1 MKIPDL
7 ELGKRL
13 TVGAN
18 PIPVTCFGI
27 GPTEIRGTAA
37 IQGPLLVGASQ
48 SFPIPNVPEA
58 SVMIARTTNPEA
70 PVVPSILKV
79 NSRGFPPTPIDVMIG
94 DPTGIVG
101 ILVNS
106 LVITILNTTTITIT
120 TPNTILNS
128 ASTIVNGSTVHNG
141 PVVING
147 TVITNGSRL
156 HNGNMVFNGVNVHNG
171 SIILT
176 GVGHVAAAIQSKKG
190 FDISHPTK
198 KNHRL
203 RHICLEGPSAEVY
216 FRGKLKD
223 NNIIEIP
230 EYWSN
235 LVDIESIGINLTPIT
250 CYQEL
255 FVDKIESNRI
265 IVKNNAGG
273 PIHCSYVVYG
283 ERIDGEKN
291 IPEYQGLTPNDY
303 PGDNNEY
310 TINGL

>member
-1 MKIPDL
+1 MK
-7 ELGKRL
+7 
-13 TVGAN
+13 N
-18 PIPVTCFGI
+18 
-27 GPTEIRGTAA
+27 
-37 IQGPLLVGASQ
+37 
-48 SFPIPNVPEA
+48 SFTI
-58 SVMIARTTNPEA
+58 
-70 PVVPSILKV
+70 ILAGFLIYISLSFV
-79 NSRGFPPTPIDVMIG
+79 NS
-94 DPTGIVG
+94 
-101 ILVNS
+101 
-106 LVITILNTTTITIT
+106 TTITIV
-120 TPNTILNS
+120 TPSTILNS

-141 PVVING
+141 PVVVNG

-156 HNGNMVFNGVNVHNG
+156 HNGNMVFNGINVHNG

-176 GVGHVAAAIQSKKG
+176 GVGDVATAIQSKKG

-223 NNIIEIP
+223 NNIIQIP

-250 CYQEL
+250 CHQEL

>member
-7 ELGKRL
+7 EIGKRL
-13 TVGAN
+13 TVGSN
-18 PIPVTCFGI
+18 IIPVTCFGI

-48 SFPIPNVPEA
+48 SFPIPNAPEA
-58 SVMIARTTNPEA
+58 SVMIARSTNPEA
-70 PVVPSILKV
+70 PVVPSILCI
-79 NSRGFPPTPIDVMIG
+79 NSRGFPPTPIDVIVG
-94 DPTGIVG
+94 DVTGPVG

-106 LVITILNTTTITIT
+106 LVITILNATTINVTSPSI
-120 TPNTILNS
+120 IINS
-128 ASTIVNGSTVHNG
+128 STVHNG
-141 PVVING
+141 PVVVNG

-156 HNGNMVFNGVNVHNG
+156 HNGNMVFNGTNVHNG

-190 FDISHPTK
+190 FDILHPTK

-216 FRGKLKD
+216 FRGTLKD
-223 NNIIEIP
+223 NNIIQIP

-250 CYQEL
+250 CHQEL

-265 IVKNNAGG
+265 IIKNNAGG